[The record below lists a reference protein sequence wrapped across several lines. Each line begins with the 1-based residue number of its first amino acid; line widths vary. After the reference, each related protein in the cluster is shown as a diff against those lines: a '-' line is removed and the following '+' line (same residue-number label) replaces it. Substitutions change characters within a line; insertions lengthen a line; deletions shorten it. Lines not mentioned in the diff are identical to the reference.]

1 MREMCR
7 KYVFTGKLELKS
19 AMHIGD
25 GQINLRGTDSPLV
38 LTPEGDPFIP
48 GSSFKGVFRS
58 TVEKLVGVIPKR
70 TTCFLSEGGNCPTA
84 DPDAFNDRR
93 RKDNWSETKLAKV
106 LDKELCDTCKL
117 FGSPFS
123 ASKIFFS
130 DLYVDKW
137 AGTTQVRHGVAIDRD
152 SERARDRLLYDYE
165 VASVG
170 STFKM
175 EIVLEDPSDID
186 LRLTCVGLSEFVS
199 GVGGIGGMR
208 SRGLGNCQVIELTGY
223 ELDLTD
229 KEKRDKRLRQ
239 YLIGKTVKEKMTKIN
254 GMDDFLEKHI
264 GELLLA
270 STVKEGENAQATC

>member
-19 AMHIGD
+19 AMHIG
-25 GQINLRGTDSPLV
+25 GGKINLRGTDSPVV
-38 LTPEGDPFIP
+38 LTPERRPFIP

-58 TVEKLVGVIPKR
+58 TVEKLVGAIPNQ
-70 TTCFLSEGGNCPTA
+70 TTCSLFEGDCPTA
-84 DPDAFNDRR
+84 DQEQFNDRR
-93 RKDNWSETKLAKV
+93 RNGSWSEAELAQK

-130 DLYVDKW
+130 DLYVDEW
-137 AGTTQVRHGVAIDRD
+137 AEATQVRDGVAIDRD
-152 SERARDRLLYDYE
+152 SERAVDGLKYDYE
-165 VASVG
+165 VVSVG

-175 EIVLEDPSDID
+175 EIVLEGPSDTD
-186 LRLTCVGLSEFVS
+186 LRLACMGLNEFAS
-199 GVGGIGGMR
+199 GMGGIGGMR

-229 KEKRDKRLRQ
+229 DGTRDERLRR
-239 YLIGKTVKEKMTKIN
+239 YLIGRTLEDKMKKIDT
-254 GMDDFLEKHI
+254 MDSFLENHI
-264 GELLLA
+264 GALLSESA
-270 STVKEGENAQATC
+270 